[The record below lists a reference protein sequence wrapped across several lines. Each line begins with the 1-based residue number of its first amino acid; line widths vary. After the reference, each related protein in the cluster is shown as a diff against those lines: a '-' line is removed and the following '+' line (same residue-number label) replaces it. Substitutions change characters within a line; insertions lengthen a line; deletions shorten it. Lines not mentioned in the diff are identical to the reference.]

1 MNISTKLL
9 QAAAGQ
15 AGGAGLD
22 IDEVFSTYLYEG
34 TGSAQTIT
42 NSIDLS
48 GEGGLV
54 WIKNRDTAYA
64 PMLFDTARGLP
75 SLLYSSAT
83 SAADTTSGLATGTV
97 TAFNSN
103 GFTLGSEPAANT
115 NGESHVSWTFRK
127 SPMFDIVTYTGNGTT
142 GTSSDTPQTI
152 SHNLGSVPGMIIVK
166 KTSGTSG
173 WFTFHRSTGSSKY
186 LRLNATSAASN
197 STDGGAWGTYDPTST
212 DFKVGYLAN
221 DNGATYVAYLFAHN
235 NSDGGFGPDADQ
247 DVIKCGSY
255 TGNASGTGP
264 EINLGFEPQWLLV
277 KNADNSS
284 ADWLLLDVMRG
295 WGMGDADIFLE
306 PNSSGADQG
315 SQNWVDITSTGFKI
329 TNANGQINGL
339 NQNHIYMAISR
350 GPLAAPTDATKVF
363 AVQDGRGASKLYT
376 AGFPVDMFLQGNK
389 NGDNWQLHSRLTRGK
404 VLATDTTAAE
414 TDDTFYYFDDQTG
427 IVTSSGGG
435 SALTQLVAYMW
446 KRAPSYFDVVT
457 YTGNN
462 TSRSINHNLTVSPEM
477 IWIKQ
482 RDGTREWFV
491 FHKDLTSGNGLRL
504 NSTTGEEGGPW
515 ESMTSTT
522 FGINNGSDV
531 NLNNKNFIA
540 YLFATV
546 AGVSK
551 VGSFTGS
558 DSDQTIDC
566 GFSSGARFV
575 LLKCTT
581 DTNNW
586 AVWDTARGIVSG
598 NEPYL
603 VLDRSDAE
611 ITGQDRIDPHSSGF
625 TVAGNFTTGNDAGQS
640 YIFYAIA

>member
-264 EINLGFEPQWLLV
+264 QINLGFEPQWLLV

-315 SQNWVDITSTGFKI
+315 SQNWVDITSTGFCAAG
-329 TNANGQINGL
+329 TNGQTN
-339 NQNHIYMAISR
+339 
-350 GPLAAPTDATKVF
+350 TV
-363 AVQDGRGASKLYT
+363 V
-376 AGFPVDMFLQGNK
+376 
-389 NGDNWQLHSRLTRGK
+389 
-404 VLATDTTAAE
+404 
-414 TDDTFYYFDDQTG
+414 
-427 IVTSSGGG
+427 G
-435 SALTQLVAYMW
+435 SAA
-446 KRAPSYFDVVT
+446 ST
-457 YTGNN
+457 YT
-462 TSRSINHNLTVSPEM
+462 
-477 IWIKQ
+477 Q
-482 RDGTREWFV
+482 FV
-491 FHKDLTSGNGLRL
+491 
-504 NSTTGEEGGPW
+504 TT
-515 ESMTSTT
+515 T
-522 FGINNGSDV
+522 D
-531 NLNNKNFIA
+531 
-540 YLFATV
+540 
-546 AGVSK
+546 
-551 VGSFTGS
+551 
-558 DSDQTIDC
+558 TIDC
-566 GFSSGARFV
+566 LIAGAAPATGRLRVYATLINCNESGAE
-575 LLKCTT
+575 
-581 DTNNW
+581 
-586 AVWDTARGIVSG
+586 ATAAAR
-598 NEPYL
+598 
-603 VLDRSDAE
+603 DAL
-611 ITGQDRIDPHSSGF
+611 
-625 TVAGNFTTGNDAGQS
+625 A
-640 YIFYAIA
+640 